1 MLKKI
6 FLGMVFFVTL
16 AFSQNS
22 FNTLSTKQVQEEIK
36 KNVPII
42 DIRRE
47 EEWDAYGVIK
57 GSHKL
62 TFFDRYGKYDIQK
75 WMTQFVKIVPT
86 KDTKFIL
93 VCAHANRTKVVA
105 NFLSKELGYTN
116 VNELDGGINYGWID
130 KGLKTVK

>member
-1 MLKKI
+1 
-6 FLGMVFFVTL
+6 
-16 AFSQNS
+16 
-22 FNTLSTKQVQEEIK
+22 
-36 KNVPII
+36 
-42 DIRRE
+42 
-47 EEWDAYGVIK
+47 
-57 GSHKL
+57 
-62 TFFDRYGKYDIQK
+62 
-75 WMTQFVKIVPT
+75 MTQFVKIVPT